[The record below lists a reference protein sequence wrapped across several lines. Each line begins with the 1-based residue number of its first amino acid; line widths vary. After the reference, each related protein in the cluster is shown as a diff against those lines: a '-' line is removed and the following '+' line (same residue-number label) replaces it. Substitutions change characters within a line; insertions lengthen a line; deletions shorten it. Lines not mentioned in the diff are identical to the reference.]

1 MKLRKE
7 LLRKYCRWNVDSNIK
22 LASYANVTHSLPLS
36 YILPLPIDSNALS
49 FFLVVSL
56 ISYIFSEWQ
65 LVVEGT
71 SLNWFSMVMQ
81 WSSHFG
87 HRYDIDRYW
96 SVNGFSFWDS
106 RQSLNTTDTGVLHNQ
121 SDAIAYKDT
130 SCPTSKLRRKP
141 VGMAGGR

>member
-1 MKLRKE
+1 MTVTSN
-7 LLRKYCRWNVDSNIK
+7 LLLMPMS
-22 LASYANVTHSLPLS
+22 LTHCPSHTYYLYLL
-36 YILPLPIDSNALS
+36 ILNALS

-96 SVNGFSFWDS
+96 SVNGFSFWNS
-106 RQSLNTTDTGVLHNQ
+106 RQSLNFADIVNTTDTGVLHNQ